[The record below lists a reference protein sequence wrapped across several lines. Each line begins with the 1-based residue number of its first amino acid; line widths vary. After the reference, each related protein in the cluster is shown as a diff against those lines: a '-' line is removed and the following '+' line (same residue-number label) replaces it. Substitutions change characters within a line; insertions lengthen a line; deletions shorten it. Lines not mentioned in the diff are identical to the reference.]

1 MLLMLMDPELHKQP
15 ELVMRMNLTQRVSYL
30 RIWGYYDSD
39 NEFDN
44 MAQDLDKIVMICHS
58 VTIQDEK
65 INVCYDYGA
74 AFSVLCLTL
83 LEGVKLVLGE
93 DKWE

>member
-1 MLLMLMDPELHKQP
+1 
-15 ELVMRMNLTQRVSYL
+15 
-30 RIWGYYDSD
+30 
-39 NEFDN
+39 